1 MYNSIDKS
9 NFFIPEKIKVGYNSR
24 NDTYTKKLAYIIY
37 YDNKGVLRKE
47 KSWNSWR
54 NIDLGDDE
62 FKNEPIEGFIL
73 NKHV

>member
-47 KSWNSWR
+47 K
-54 NIDLGDDE
+54 
-62 FKNEPIEGFIL
+62 
-73 NKHV
+73 